1 MHNRVG
7 RDVHSRDLSVADG
20 VVLVP
25 LVAVILALALYPQ
38 LPLEKSERDVVRAI
52 TPAAQATGQEVQAQR

>member
-7 RDVHSRDLSVADG
+7 PHVASREIGFGDG
-20 VVLVP
+20 LVIAP

-38 LPLEKSERDVVRAI
+38 LALERSEDSVKASIKDAKAMSR
-52 TPAAQATGQEVQAQR
+52 